1 MKNNFTLLVGLISL
15 IVGCKGHLVDEE
27 LSITDSIRINQV
39 GFYPNENK
47 SAILINFEEVNE
59 FYIINA
65 ETKKIE
71 FEGFIEPKTF
81 TTLSGKKTRLID
93 FTAFENTGTFEL
105 VVSGVGKTSVF
116 EIKNNVYSELGK
128 ASLKAFY
135 YQRAS
140 TDIPAEYGGIWSRE
154 AGHMDDQVFFHPST
168 GKQNHPD
175 QGKLIS
181 SKGWYDA
188 GDYNKYIVNSGI
200 TMGTLMSLY
209 EDFPDYFK
217 SLKLNIP
224 ESSNQ
229 IPDILDEVKWNLD
242 WMITMQDPEDGGV
255 FHKLTTAK
263 FEGMVAP
270 KDAVSKR
277 YLVSK
282 STAATLDFAAV
293 MAQASRVFKE
303 INPELS
309 VVYLKASEKA
319 WNWAK
324 NNPEIIYNQ
333 SALNEEFEPDV
344 VTGAYGD
351 FSLHD
356 EWIWA
361 ASELLITTQNL
372 EYWKKLSD
380 ADLSF
385 VLPSWSKVKWLGFYS
400 ILSHEEGLKQIPKE
414 WISNLKINLIEAA
427 SSLQK
432 AQKENGYQVP
442 MGTDPKDFVWGSNAV
457 ASNQGILLVKAYTS
471 SGDNSYLDLAEENLD
486 YILGRNA
493 TGYSYVTGFGYKTPM
508 HPHHRLAAY
517 RPDMSPIPGFL
528 VGGANPGQQ
537 DQIAYPSSVADESYI
552 DDTNSYAS
560 NEIAIN
566 WNAPFVYLVNS
577 IEAIENQIK

>member
-1 MKNNFTLLVGLISL
+1 MKSNFTLLLGIISF
-15 IVGCKGHLVDEE
+15 VFGCKGHLVDED
-27 LSITDSIRINQV
+27 LTISDSIRINQI
-39 GFYPNENK
+39 GFYPGEKK
-47 SAILINFEEVNE
+47 SAILINFEDINE
-59 FYIINA
+59 FSLINA
-65 ETKKIE
+65 ETKEIE
-71 FEGFIEPKTF
+71 FEGMIESSVYSTY
-81 TTLSGKKTRLID
+81 SGKKTRLID
-93 FTAFENTGTFEL
+93 FTAFEKTGTFEL
-105 VVSGVGKTSVF
+105 YVNGVGKSPAF
-116 EIKNNVYSELGK
+116 EIKKEVYRELGK

-140 TDIPAEYGGIWSRE
+140 SEIPAEYGGIWSRD

-175 QGKLIS
+175 QGKINS

-209 EDFPDYFK
+209 EDFPAYFK
-217 SLKLNIP
+217 NLDMNIP
-224 ESSNQ
+224 ESSNSV
-229 IPDILDEVKWNLD
+229 PDLLDEVKWNLD
-242 WMITMQDPEDGGV
+242 WMVTMQDPEDGGV

-270 KDAVSKR
+270 KDATSTR

-303 INPELS
+303 VNPELS

-319 WNWAK
+319 WNWALK
-324 NNPEIIYNQ
+324 NPEKIYNQ
-333 SALNEEFEPDV
+333 TALNEEFDPDV

-351 FSLHD
+351 FSLED

-361 ASELLITTQNL
+361 ASELLITTQNQ
-372 EYWKKLSD
+372 EYWKKLSSGD
-380 ADLSF
+380 YSYE
-385 VLPSWSKVKWLGFYS
+385 LPSWSKVKWLGFYS
-400 ILSHEEGLKQIPKE
+400 ILSHEDGLKQIPQE
-414 WISNLKINLIEAA
+414 WISNLKISLIESAN
-427 SSLQK
+427 SLQK
-432 AQKENGYQVP
+432 GKKNNGYQVA
-442 MGTDPKDFVWGSNAV
+442 MGTDQKDFVWGSNAV
-457 ASNQGILLVKAYTS
+457 AANQGILLIKAFLS
-471 SGDNSYLDLAEENLD
+471 SGNKSYLTLAEENLD

-517 RPDMSPIPGFL
+517 RPEMDPIPGFL
-528 VGGANPGQQ
+528 VGGPNPGQQ
-537 DQIAYPSSVADESYI
+537 DQIDYPSAIADESFI
-552 DDTNSYAS
+552 DDTKSYAS

-566 WNAPFVYLVNS
+566 WNAPFAYLVNA
-577 IEAIENQIK
+577 IEAIENKVK

>member
-1 MKNNFTLLVGLISL
+1 MRIALLACLISL
-15 IVGCKGHLVDEE
+15 VGSCKGHLVDED
-27 LSITDSIRINQV
+27 LQISDSIRMNQI
-39 GFYPNENK
+39 GFYPKEKK
-47 SAILINFEEVNE
+47 SAILINFEEVNN
-59 FYIINA
+59 FLLVDA
-65 ETKKIE
+65 ETKEIE
-71 FEGFIEPKTF
+71 FEGIIEPEIF

-105 VVSGVGKTSVF
+105 VLDGVGKSPPF

-140 TDIPAEYGGIWSRE
+140 TEIPAEFGGIWSRE

-168 GKQNHPD
+168 GLQNQPGD
-175 QGKLIS
+175 GKFNS

-209 EDFPDYFK
+209 EDFPDFFK
-217 SLKLNIP
+217 SYNWNIP

-229 IPDILDEVKWNLD
+229 IPDLLDEVKWNLD

-303 INPELS
+303 MNPELS

-333 SALNEEFEPDV
+333 TALNEEFEPDV

-351 FSLHD
+351 FSLED

-361 ASELLITTQNL
+361 ASELLITTHNL
-372 EYWKKLSD
+372 DYWKTLNE
-380 ADLSF
+380 ADLTF

-400 ILSHEEGLKQIPKE
+400 ILSHEDELKQIPKE
-414 WISNLKINLIEAA
+414 WISMLKINLIEVANN
-427 SSLQK
+427 LQK
-432 AQKENGYQVP
+432 AQKDNGYQVA

-457 ASNQGILLVKAYTS
+457 ASNQGILLIKAYIS
-471 SGDNSYLDLAEENLD
+471 SGNKYYLDLAKENLD
-486 YILGRNA
+486 YLLGRNA
-493 TGYSYVTGFGYKTPM
+493 TGFSYVTGFGYKSPM

-517 RPDMSPIPGFL
+517 QPELSPIPGFL

-537 DQIAYPSSVADESYI
+537 DQIHYPSSIADESYI
-552 DDTNSYAS
+552 DDTKSYAS

-566 WNAPFVYLVNS
+566 WNAPFAYLVNA
-577 IEAIENQIK
+577 IEATESQIK